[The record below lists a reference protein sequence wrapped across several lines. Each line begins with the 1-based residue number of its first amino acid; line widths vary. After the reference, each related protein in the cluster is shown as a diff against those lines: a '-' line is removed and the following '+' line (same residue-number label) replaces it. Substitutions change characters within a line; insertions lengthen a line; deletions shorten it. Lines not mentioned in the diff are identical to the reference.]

1 MTRPREKRW
10 RFVLDVILSG
20 GIVLYVDHKMT
31 GLPKRQRF
39 SGCSLGAL
47 QAPVGNV
54 YSRPGHKCEL
64 LRDVVSN
71 PLCARDSFQYQNF
84 RLYRLA
90 AVKRLPKKSHIDI
103 STRPSGTIRSVGV
116 AALSRHHVSSPRR

>member
-1 MTRPREKRW
+1 MELRQSAGADGEWRDLARW
-10 RFVLDVILSG
+10 TLRRVRSS
-20 GIVLYVDHKMT
+20 
-31 GLPKRQRF
+31 QRR
-39 SGCSLGAL
+39 
-47 QAPVGNV
+47 APAGNV